1 MDRGYGLNHNP
12 AVKIPNLEMGD
23 GEGWRPWE
31 PEAIQV
37 AMSDFAG
44 IARTAFYLAYFTGQ
58 RNSDIRKMKWTDI
71 AGDGI
76 HVVQDKTGKPV
87 WIPLHPNLQAEL
99 AVTERRGETIIAAE
113 LLQSDGL
120 PNRTAGQALSKRALD
135 SYWQVQRRVLG
146 LSGDNHEN
154 TLHGLRKNATI
165 NLLEAGCTNSQAK
178 AITGHSTDQMVNHYA
193 QKVNQ
198 KRQALE
204 AMNKIVQF
212 DKATS
217 ENG

>member
-1 MDRGYGLNHNP
+1 MGRGYSLDHNP
-12 AVKIPNLEMGD
+12 AVKIPSLEQGD
-23 GEGWRPWE
+23 GEGWKPWE

-37 AMSDFAG
+37 AMSDFEG

-76 HVVQDKTGKPV
+76 HVVQDKTGKEV
-87 WIPLHPNLQAEL
+87 WVPLHPDLQAEL
-99 AVTERRGETIIAAE
+99 AITERRGETIIAAE
-113 LLQSDGL
+113 RLQSDGL

-135 SYWQVQRRVLG
+135 SYCKVQRRVLG

-165 NLLEAGCTNSQAK
+165 NLLEAGCTNSEAK
-178 AITGHSTDQMVNHYA
+178 AITGHSTGQMVNHYA
-193 QKVNQ
+193 QKLNQ
-198 KRQALE
+198 RGQARA
-204 AMNKIVQF
+204 AMDKVVQF
-212 DKATS
+212 DKGAS